1 MKPGKWLVRVAL
13 QGIQRKR
20 IVYGTRLDAERAYWE
35 LLKEALRERDGFIG
49 NLQTFGDVLSYYV
62 DEKLSKKKSYGTY
75 ESVVNR
81 LIKEFGH
88 LLVKDISAEL
98 LEKQLLALPSVRK
111 EDYSAASRARFIS
124 LPKSAFN
131 FAFLKGKLCENYLRR
146 MTVPQVNNTRDRIL
160 NPSEFERLHACS
172 SEHIKPA
179 VLFAYQVPS
188 RRSELTSLKRSHVD
202 TEHGIIYLDDN
213 TTKNGHGRI
222 MCIPDNMREYFKN
235 VPIESEYVFYR
246 KKSSETGWRYL
257 GLGDFKKAF
266 NRAKRLA
273 GLDWLHFHDLR
284 HCAVSQMSRLGVRQE
299 VIMRIGGLKT
309 NSMFHR
315 YRTIGIQEI
324 VDVSGLFKQEYS
336 LPTQGNCFQESGTGQ
351 SSGQHEL
358 ETVGN
363 SCK

>member
-1 MKPGKWLVRVAL
+1 M
-13 QGIQRKR
+13 
-20 IVYGTRLDAERAYWE
+20 
-35 LLKEALRERDGFIG
+35 
-49 NLQTFGDVLSYYV
+49 
-62 DEKLSKKKSYGTY
+62 
-75 ESVVNR
+75 
-81 LIKEFGH
+81 
-88 LLVKDISAEL
+88 
-98 LEKQLLALPSVRK
+98 
-111 EDYSAASRARFIS
+111 
-124 LPKSAFN
+124 PKSAFN
-131 FAFLKGKLCENYLRR
+131 FAYLKGKLSENYLRK
-146 MTVPQVNNTRDRIL
+146 MTVPRVNNTRDRIL
-160 NPSEFERLHACS
+160 NPSEEEQLLACS

-179 VLFAYQVPS
+179 VLFAIQVPS
-188 RRSELTSLKRSHVD
+188 RKSELTSLKRSHVD

-222 MCIPDNMREYFKN
+222 MCIPENMREYFKN
-235 VPIESEYVFYR
+235 IPVESEYAFYR
-246 KKSSETGWRYL
+246 KKSSETGWVYK

-324 VDVSGLFKQEYS
+324 VEVSGLFKKEHH
-336 LPTQGNCFQESGTGQ
+336 LPTQQNNGAEKDKGQ

-358 ETVGN
+358 EVVGN